1 MFFNDVHIMVYVAF
15 GILGLIVGNI
25 LPHINKRLI
34 EHKRIFDK
42 SFFTEYPKNFE
53 PHYIH
58 MILIAVIYV
67 LLLYKFGLQPEF
79 IQNLDLIKYMILT
92 PMLFSV
98 AVIDFKE
105 NIIPNRLLLT
115 MAEIGLLLTFIYGIS
130 DINLAMDSY

>member
-67 LLLYKFGLQPEF
+67 LLLYKFGLQPKF
-79 IQNLDLIKYMILT
+79 RFNK
-92 PMLFSV
+92 
-98 AVIDFKE
+98 
-105 NIIPNRLLLT
+105 
-115 MAEIGLLLTFIYGIS
+115 IY
-130 DINLAMDSY
+130 DINTNVIFGCCYRF